1 MSRFFSKKYDKLTPY
16 TPGEQPRERKYIKL
30 NTNESPFAPSEAV
43 VARVAEAARNLQL
56 YSDPTCRALH
66 EKLSEVLGVESCEV
80 LCTNGS
86 DEILNFAFMAFCDEA
101 HPAAF
106 ADITYGFY
114 SVFAELN
121 GVPYETIPLREDFS
135 IGVEDYLGIGKT
147 IFIANPNAPTGIALS
162 PLEIEKILVSNPDNV
177 VVVDEAYVDFG
188 GESCIPLIKKYK
200 NLLVTGTFSKSRSM
214 AGARL
219 GFGVAC
225 PELIADLNTI
235 KYSTNPYNVNSMTM
249 AAGIAMLEDEETTK
263 KNCATIMENR
273 AYAAEEMKTLGFLMT
288 DSKTNFL
295 FAMHPEVDG
304 GEIYKKLRERG
315 ILVRHFT
322 APRIAAY
329 NRITVGSRAE
339 MEALVV
345 ALKEILEEEQ

>member
-30 NTNESPFAPSEAV
+30 NTNESPFAPSEKV

-66 EKLSEVLGVESCEV
+66 EKLAEVLGVAPDEV
-80 LCTNGS
+80 LSTNGS
-86 DEILNFAFMAFCDEA
+86 DEILNFAFMAFCDDE

-121 GVPYETIPLREDFS
+121 GVPYDTIPLREDFS
-135 IGVEDYLGIGKT
+135 IGVEDYIGIGKT

-162 PLEIEKILVSNPDNV
+162 PCEIEKILVSNPDNV

-249 AAGIAMLEDEETTK
+249 AAGIAMLEDEETTR
-263 KNCATIMENR
+263 KNCETIMENR
-273 AYAAEEMKTLGFLMT
+273 AWAAAEMKKLGFRMT

-295 FAMHPEVDG
+295 FAMHPDMDG
-304 GEIYKKLRERG
+304 AAVYAKLREKG
-315 ILVRHFT
+315 ILVRHFST
-322 APRIAAY
+322 PRIAAY
-329 NRITVGSRAE
+329 NRITVGSRVE
-339 MEALVV
+339 METLIA
-345 ALKEILEEEQ
+345 ALKQILEENQ